1 MLQKYISLLVLTL
14 FICSNMGFAFANAT
28 PDIAILDKVISIEKI
43 FEGAEQTGPLVG
55 RISKL
60 EKDIWGKENTGS
72 LVSRVDKIDSY
83 SRVNADNMPSFLIK
97 LNAAEWSLTHMVTVQ
112 PVKARMENLERVMM
126 GNTSTGTFDERLT
139 QLLKLAYA
147 NGKLVVKNVTLNK
160 DNLLKIKLITP
171 LNTRTS
177 RPGDGIVFQ
186 VADDIYVDGSLI
198 IAKGAQGIGKVNKVE
213 GARNF
218 GRDAKMEIRF
228 DTVDAIDGSSISTV
242 LGEKAKAENKSL
254 ATAAGASVAGMMI
267 LGPLGIV
274 GGAFIHGKDVDI
286 PAGTEVYI
294 QIKEQIN
301 LNGI

>member
-1 MLQKYISLLVLTL
+1 
-14 FICSNMGFAFANAT
+14 
-28 PDIAILDKVISIEKI
+28 
-43 FEGAEQTGPLVG
+43 
-55 RISKL
+55 
-60 EKDIWGKENTGS
+60 
-72 LVSRVDKIDSY
+72 
-83 SRVNADNMPSFLIK
+83 
-97 LNAAEWSLTHMVTVQ
+97 MVTVQ